1 MGQRVRANDDDEVLM
16 DTGGGGGGD
25 SSEVD
30 TINEQAAS
38 ACDAGVRNAV
48 DEEAEAQQQAPADD
62 HSNDQRVHA
71 IDDGGVLEAV
81 DTGYRERGDDNAN
94 KETASAGDAD
104 AEESLH
110 YKRPVSCPNN
120 NN

>member
-30 TINEQAAS
+30 TVNEQAAS

-62 HSNDQRVHA
+62 HSNVQRVHA
-71 IDDGGVLEAV
+71 IDDGGDLEAE
-81 DTGYRERGDDNAN
+81 DTGDGEGDRAN
-94 KETASAGDAD
+94 KQTVSAGDAD
-104 AEESLH
+104 
-110 YKRPVSCPNN
+110 
-120 NN
+120 

>member
-38 ACDAGVRNAV
+38 A
-48 DEEAEAQQQAPADD
+48 
-62 HSNDQRVHA
+62 
-71 IDDGGVLEAV
+71 
-81 DTGYRERGDDNAN
+81 
-94 KETASAGDAD
+94 GDAD
-104 AEESLH
+104 AEKSLH
-110 YKRPVSCPNN
+110 YKRHVSCPNN